1 MNDNQQWLLTQQFYH
16 SADAPL
22 SDTIELQ
29 NSIMN
34 SSNNDAKLQRATA
47 KLIRLVRQAVQ
58 QASPSEAL
66 AIWKL
71 VKTQEIRRQAP
82 NLEANQLDAMLV
94 MLAKDSGA
102 DIVEATLTVETNS
115 PPSLPTLDTQEPA
128 LASSINRKGK

>member
-1 MNDNQQWLLTQQFYH
+1 
-16 SADAPL
+16 
-22 SDTIELQ
+22 
-29 NSIMN
+29 MN

-82 NLEANQLDAMLV
+82 NLEANQLEAMLA

-102 DIVEATLTVETNS
+102 DIVEASLTFETAS
-115 PPSLPTLDTQEPA
+115 PPSPSTLDTQEPA

>member
-1 MNDNQQWLLTQQFYH
+1 
-16 SADAPL
+16 
-22 SDTIELQ
+22 
-29 NSIMN
+29 MN

-47 KLIRLVRQAVQ
+47 KLIRLIRQADQ

-102 DIVEATLTVETNS
+102 GLVEATLTVETNS